1 MVVPA
6 AWPPTLAGWTHT
18 YSGKVRELYLPAG
31 EAEHAH
37 PDLALVI
44 ASDRISAFD
53 FVLEPS
59 IPEKGAL
66 LTQLSKWWFEQFPD
80 VPNHLRN
87 GLQPPAQYEASSMIV
102 ERLQMIPIE
111 CVVRGYLTGSGF
123 AEYQETGEVCGIP
136 LPAGLN
142 NGDKLS
148 KPIFTPAFKAEQGEH
163 DRNID
168 FAETV
173 SIIGEEL
180 AVKIRDLS
188 LRVYARASEIAEKSG
203 LIIADTKF
211 EFGIDKNGVVTL
223 ADEVLTSDSSRY
235 WDGDTWL
242 SEPSGKKSLASFD
255 KQIVRDWLS
264 TNWDK
269 QGTPPEL
276 PVEIVERTRFK
287 YQELFEKLTGA
298 YFLG

>member
-1 MVVPA
+1 
-6 AWPPTLAGWTHT
+6 
-18 YSGKVRELYLPAG
+18 
-31 EAEHAH
+31 
-37 PDLALVI
+37 
-44 ASDRISAFD
+44 
-53 FVLEPS
+53 
-59 IPEKGAL
+59 
-66 LTQLSKWWFEQFPD
+66 
-80 VPNHLRN
+80 
-87 GLQPPAQYEASSMIV
+87 MIV

-136 LPAGLN
+136 LPSGLN

-264 TNWDK
+264 ANWDK
-269 QGTPPEL
+269 QGTPPAL
-276 PVEIVERTRFK
+276 PVEIVEQTRFK